1 MQKAEL
7 QDVLVNLA
15 KLLNID
21 FKIPVA
27 VLDKKDEEKL
37 QDKILTHRVRVGHG
51 QVAQDATLGE
61 LILICDAGYGS
72 ESLSRADAE
81 QELRR
86 VGILVEDGFVYIA
99 NKSDPMKKILAD
111 TPWALEWGRP
121 LRDVFDAE
129 LTNAMYFNPGILS
142 RATKLP
148 IKAFKE

>member
-1 MQKAEL
+1 MDL
-7 QDVLVNLA
+7 
-15 KLLNID
+15 
-21 FKIPVA
+21 KIPVA

-129 LTNAMYFNPGILS
+129 LTNNMYFNPGISS